1 MKKILIILLLIVGI
15 TYTSCLTTYAQTTN
29 FYEGE
34 YIEGIW
40 MNKYNP
46 SNNTIYYQKAR
57 FFRQTNTNEFAYCIE
72 PFSFFNETSQYEST
86 INPYN
91 LSSEQLNRIS
101 QIAHFGY
108 NYKNH
113 NDPKWY
119 AITQFMIWQVS
130 DPTGDYYFTDS
141 LNGNRINPYINE
153 INEINSLIN
162 SYNTIPSFS
171 NQTFYKVKDNNL
183 ILEDTNNVI
192 NNYTYSDSSIIKED
206 NKLIINYNEPKEYN
220 ITLTRQDNYYNK
232 PIIFFQSAQSQ
243 NLVETGDI
251 NNINVNLKIIVQET
265 TVIINKLDAENN
277 STKPSGDASLDG
289 AIYGIYDSNYKLIK
303 ELTIKDNKANI
314 DNLDYGKYY
323 IKEIEAG
330 EGYLLDKEVYSFEIT
345 KDNPTIN
352 LELKNLVIKSK
363 FIIKKK
369 YGEEDNLQDEKDI
382 SFNIY
387 NSKKEL
393 IDTITTDING
403 IATITLPYGKYTLE
417 QINTTEG
424 YQKSN
429 PLDFIIDSGEEKEIT
444 IRDLKIKVPNTHS
457 NKHSIFLIIVLFI
470 KSLIC

>member
-153 INEINSLIN
+153 INEINRLIN
-162 SYNTIPSFS
+162 SYTTIP
-171 NQTFYKVKDNNL
+171 
-183 ILEDTNNVI
+183 
-192 NNYTYSDSSIIKED
+192 
-206 NKLIINYNEPKEYN
+206 
-220 ITLTRQDNYYNK
+220 
-232 PIIFFQSAQSQ
+232 
-243 NLVETGDI
+243 
-251 NNINVNLKIIVQET
+251 
-265 TVIINKLDAENN
+265 
-277 STKPSGDASLDG
+277 
-289 AIYGIYDSNYKLIK
+289 
-303 ELTIKDNKANI
+303 
-314 DNLDYGKYY
+314 
-323 IKEIEAG
+323 
-330 EGYLLDKEVYSFEIT
+330 
-345 KDNPTIN
+345 
-352 LELKNLVIKSK
+352 
-363 FIIKKK
+363 
-369 YGEEDNLQDEKDI
+369 
-382 SFNIY
+382 
-387 NSKKEL
+387 
-393 IDTITTDING
+393 
-403 IATITLPYGKYTLE
+403 
-417 QINTTEG
+417 
-424 YQKSN
+424 
-429 PLDFIIDSGEEKEIT
+429 
-444 IRDLKIKVPNTHS
+444 
-457 NKHSIFLIIVLFI
+457 
-470 KSLIC
+470 